1 MTKLSIRKIKGNSLP
16 LIPTSEIFLVLATIM
31 VIINKI
37 VAGRVKS
44 PTAINIAPI
53 DSEKAAINPKV
64 IFNESKP
71 IH

>member
-1 MTKLSIRKIKGNSLP
+1 
-16 LIPTSEIFLVLATIM
+16 M

-37 VAGRVKS
+37 LAGRVKR

-53 DSEKAAINPKV
+53 YSEKAAINPK
-64 IFNESKP
+64 IMFIEPKP